1 MDIRLN
7 KLLSEAGI
15 CSRREADQFMETDRV
30 TVNGKFP
37 KMGQRV
43 TAEDEVLVDGEK
55 INVEKYLQLQEEQ
68 RREEEAE
75 KELIRSLHTFKGEG
89 QKPKTAPQKE
99 EKFGK
104 YNKFAAARKAAKQGV
119 TWKEKKEKLRLTAE
133 EDRLLREAL
142 RPQFGKSLRKSA
154 VAQRIAANPK
164 SAALRKTS
172 RNNPIN
178 KAKRAAQYKRRNNG

>member
-75 KELIRSLHTFKGEG
+75 KELIRSLRTFKGEG
-89 QKPKTAPQKE
+89 QKPKRRSLANTISSPQPE
-99 EKFGK
+99 RPPSRE
-104 YNKFAAARKAAKQGV
+104 
-119 TWKEKKEKLRLTAE
+119 LR
-133 EDRLLREAL
+133 
-142 RPQFGKSLRKSA
+142 G
-154 VAQRIAANPK
+154 
-164 SAALRKTS
+164 
-172 RNNPIN
+172 
-178 KAKRAAQYKRRNNG
+178 KRRKRNFG

>member
-55 INVEKYLQLQEEQ
+55 VNVEKYLQLQEEQ
-68 RREEEAE
+68 RREEEEE
-75 KELIRSLHTFKGEG
+75 KELIRSLHTFKAEER
-89 QKPKTAPQKE
+89 KPKEALRKE

-104 YNKFAAARKAAKQGV
+104 YNKFAAARKAAKEGT

-164 SAALRKTS
+164 SAALR
-172 RNNPIN
+172 I
-178 KAKRAAQYKRRNNG
+178 RRQRS

>member
-55 INVEKYLQLQEEQ
+55 VNVEKYLQLQEEQ
-68 RREEEAE
+68 RREEEEE
-75 KELIRSLHTFKGEG
+75 KELIRSLHTFK
-89 QKPKTAPQKE
+89 AD
-99 EKFGK
+99 
-104 YNKFAAARKAAKQGV
+104 
-119 TWKEKKEKLRLTAE
+119 KLRLPAE